1 MSSFYDTVRGQ
12 RRAGRLRVISIGM
25 SLLLVCSGCMQE
37 LSTPGAGSPDA
48 TLLPTVTTEATAT
61 SGITPQ
67 ATLPTEIP
75 ELATL
80 APTSPTPT
88 TQLPPTPLPSPM
100 LPTSTSLPTLVVP
113 TNPPLSNEARWRAQQ
128 LNREVFPAL
137 QSLTTTGSELW
148 WYDPV
153 NQQHVVLGSFRGDFL
168 AQAQFIVRG
177 IGVEALEVPYQVNIS
192 YGLTAISP
200 ALVARIKAAG
210 YDEWVETYVLRS
222 PNITTP

>member
-12 RRAGRLRVISIGM
+12 RYAKRLGIISVGM
-25 SLLLVCSGCMQE
+25 LLLLICSGCMQE
-37 LSTPGAGSPDA
+37 LSTPGSASPAA
-48 TLLPTVTTEATAT
+48 TPLPTATIGATAT
-61 SGITPQ
+61 SGVTPQ
-67 ATLPTEIP
+67 AALPTEIP

-80 APTSPTPT
+80 APTPPTPT
-88 TQLPPTPLPSPM
+88 TQPSATPLPSPM
-100 LPTSTSLPTLVVP
+100 IPTSTSLPTLVVP
-113 TNPPLSNEARWRAQQ
+113 TSPPLSNEARWRAQQ
-128 LNREVFPAL
+128 LNREVFSAPQAV
-137 QSLTTTGSELW
+137 TTTGSELW

-200 ALVARIKAAG
+200 ALLARIKAAG
-210 YDEWVETYVLRS
+210 YDAWIETYVLRS
-222 PNITTP
+222 PNITLP